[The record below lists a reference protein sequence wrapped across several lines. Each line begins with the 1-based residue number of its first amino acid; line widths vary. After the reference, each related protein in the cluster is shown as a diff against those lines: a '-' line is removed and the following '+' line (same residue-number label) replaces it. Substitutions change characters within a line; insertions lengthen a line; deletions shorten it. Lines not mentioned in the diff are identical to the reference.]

1 MSNELQNIEQNVSNG
16 LVEGIRSA
24 VVEIVKQQLS
34 TLINRLNE
42 TENKVDK
49 ALEVAESSKKV
60 NTGSKVYFTQ
70 TDLGNTY
77 KPTISSVAVGQI
89 LRIIGLAYKTTP
101 TRPLRTQA
109 VETGIAK
116 MVGQGYQWERDK
128 VDEKWINWLKD
139 NDLYVE
145 WNKHTTPTERRIFI
159 TEIHEEI
166 VKN

>member
-1 MSNELQNIEQNVSNG
+1 MSNELKNIEDNVSNG
-16 LVEGIRSA
+16 IVESIKNA
-24 VVEIVKQQLS
+24 VMEIVKQQIS
-34 TLINRLNE
+34 NLIDRTNE
-42 TENKVDK
+42 AKET
-49 ALEVAESSKKV
+49 AEEAKEIAEISRKV

-145 WNKHTTPTERRIFI
+145 WSKHTTATERRLFI
-159 TEIHEEI
+159 KELHDDLID
-166 VKN
+166 

>member
-1 MSNELQNIEQNVSNG
+1 MSNELKNIEDNVSNG
-16 LVEGIRSA
+16 IVESIRNA
-24 VVEIVKQQLS
+24 VMEIVKQQIS
-34 TLINRLNE
+34 NLIDRTNE
-42 TENKVDK
+42 AKET
-49 ALEVAESSKKV
+49 AEEAKKIAEISRKV

-145 WNKHTTPTERRIFI
+145 WSKHTTATERRLFI
-159 TEIHEEI
+159 KELHDDLID
-166 VKN
+166 